1 MSNPIMNKL
10 RLLKRKYQAFSLFES
25 DFAQI
30 SEAQTGQSRSRRV
43 FDIINEYH
51 VIEKGLTM
59 PQGRLGF
66 GHDVLLRLI
75 GHLKAYYALY
85 GMDDKQVRA
94 ALGVVKEYADHHE
107 KHHYELPEDLR
118 TAIGELLS
126 LCPDLEYD
134 PQPQV
139 TKDQFFGSVDMPFPH
154 FSASRRSVRNF
165 VGGGILC
172 VENLKLALELA
183 QNAPSACNR
192 QSVRVKLI
200 GNKELI
206 GKIFEIQKGN
216 RGFGHLADKLIMI
229 TTDMQ
234 AWDLRTSKG
243 GYVDGGI
250 YAMNLLYALH
260 YYKIAACPLNGYFTP
275 EQDTRIRKIIHI
287 PKSESIVLFIAV
299 GEAGEEFKLTNSPRN
314 ELDYVL
320 TQYD

>member
-10 RLLKRKYQAFSLFES
+10 RLLKRKYRAFSLFES

-107 KHHYELPEDLR
+107 KHDYELPEDLR

-154 FSASRRSVRNF
+154 FSASRHSVRNF
-165 VGGGILC
+165 TGKGLS
-172 VENLKLALELA
+172 VEKLKLALELA

-260 YYKIAACPLNGYFTP
+260 YYKIATCPLNGYFTP
-275 EQDTRIRKIIHI
+275 EQDKRIRGIINI

-299 GEAGEEFKLTNSPRN
+299 GEAEEEFKVTNSPRN

-320 TQYD
+320 TEYD